1 MNCLVKKLSLLLAT
15 FTVLLFGFFITAHAN
30 QAFAHTLSGNVS
42 DSSGTDIVGAVV
54 DVIDTTTNNNVGND
68 TTDGFGN
75 YSIEVSSGTYDIE
88 VTPPGGSGF
97 DSAIAPSRTISG
109 DTVVNFIFAPAGS
122 VALSGHIYDPL
133 GNPLQDV
140 EVELQ
145 GTNGNVANTDSSGAY
160 SVTVASGTYT
170 IKISSPTYDTLSN
183 APLNYRFTANN
194 YSLTENTALDI
205 TLPAKKVTV
214 HVQDTNTNPI
224 EQVRVETSQFE
235 QQTYTFGGINFTG
248 FSHYNS
254 GPTPFTNYFRF
265 YLFRWRQGLW
275 RFRDSCRGASLL
287 YFSGRSGKRPP
298 QT

>member
-54 DVIDTTTNNNVGND
+54 VVI
-68 TTDGFGN
+68 
-75 YSIEVSSGTYDIE
+75 
-88 VTPPGGSGF
+88 
-97 DSAIAPSRTISG
+97 
-109 DTVVNFIFAPAGS
+109 FIFAPAGS

-183 APLNYRFTANN
+183 
-194 YSLTENTALDI
+194 
-205 TLPAKKVTV
+205 
-214 HVQDTNTNPI
+214 
-224 EQVRVETSQFE
+224 
-235 QQTYTFGGINFTG
+235 
-248 FSHYNS
+248 
-254 GPTPFTNYFRF
+254 
-265 YLFRWRQGLW
+265 
-275 RFRDSCRGASLL
+275 
-287 YFSGRSGKRPP
+287 RS
-298 QT
+298 